1 MKYLT
6 LHMRLWVILMNF
18 IQSKPPHIQ
27 LLLADIVNFGGECPV
42 ISCNHCPLGSGSNDG
57 CCAHLV
63 TEIYNRISDE
73 NRKTRIALAACAMR
87 RLGWT
92 K

>member
-1 MKYLT
+1 MKHLT

-18 IQSKPPHIQ
+18 IQTKPLHIQ

-42 ISCNHCPLGSGSNDG
+42 SSCIHCPLGNGSNG
-57 CCAHLV
+57 CCSAYLV
-63 TEIYNRISDE
+63 TESYNRISDE

-92 K
+92 I